1 MHKKVE
7 LLGKRNICN
16 ILVRPTDSNGL
27 IVIKLKR
34 DLKYEILMF
43 ILCRYTQMSHT
54 RPQIR
59 NTKNSVR
66 IFPF

>member
-34 DLKYEILMF
+34 DLKYEDYVYF
-43 ILCRYTQMSHT
+43 VPVHPNVTYQA
-54 RPQIR
+54 P
-59 NTKNSVR
+59 N
-66 IFPF
+66 